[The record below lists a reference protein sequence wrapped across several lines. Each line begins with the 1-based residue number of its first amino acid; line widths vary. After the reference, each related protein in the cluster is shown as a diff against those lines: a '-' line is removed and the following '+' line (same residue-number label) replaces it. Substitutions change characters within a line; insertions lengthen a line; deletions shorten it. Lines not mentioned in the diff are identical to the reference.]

1 MIVTKTPLRIS
12 FFGGGTDL
20 PEFSQNNISMIIST
34 TIDTS
39 MYIVVNRSPQNRI
52 KACYDEIEIVDS
64 AKQLKH
70 NRIRECLRYFGIDR
84 NIEVSSFCD
93 IPTKGTGL
101 GSSSTYTVGLV
112 NALQELAKIRK
123 YNKYEIAEIAYEIE
137 RNKCDESLGR
147 QDQYAASFGGFN
159 MYIFSDMGTQVTSL
173 DVSTTTLDNLNKN
186 LMFFYTGGDRVAND
200 ILKEQAA
207 NYNEE
212 EFILTLREMSNQ
224 SITAV
229 NHLRRN
235 EIDEFGELLGYGWN
249 LKKKL
254 SSNISNPLIDEYYE
268 TAINSGALGG
278 KLLGAGNTG
287 FLMLYV
293 PLKDQEKVRSSLPLK
308 EYYFNFSNNGSEVV
322 YAA

>member
-39 MYIVVNRSPQNRI
+39 MYIVVNRSPQDRI

-84 NIEVSSFCD
+84 NIEISSFCD

-112 NALQELAKIRK
+112 NALQELSKIRK

-173 DVSTTTLDNLNKN
+173 DVSTTTLDNLNNN

-207 NYNEE
+207 NYKEE
-212 EFILTLREMSNQ
+212 ESILTLREMSNQ

-235 EIDEFGELLGYGWN
+235 EIDEFGQLLGYGWN

-254 SSNISNPLIDEYYE
+254 SANISTPLIDEYYD
-268 TAINSGALGG
+268 TALNNGALGG

-293 PLKDQEKVRSSLPLK
+293 TLKDQERVRSKLPLK
-308 EYYFNFSNNGSEVV
+308 EYKFNFSNSGSEVV